1 MTEHVVIVGGGT
13 GGTVLANDLAERL
26 DAELDAGDVRIT
38 LINDDPDHVYKPVW
52 LYVPFGQRE
61 PEDGRRRLDELV
73 DDAVDLRIDRVTD
86 VDTGNQRLQLRDGG
100 PSGGRDGDPSIGYDY
115 LVLATGSTL
124 EPERVPGLPECGH
137 DYYSESGAVD
147 LREEL
152 LAFTEGELVLSVV
165 GTPHMCPAAPL
176 EFVFMA
182 DDWFRERGLREDVDI
197 TYTYPIQRV
206 HGNPNVAEWARPIM
220 EERDIR
226 VETFFNAES
235 VDPEAETIT
244 SMEGTELD
252 YDLLVA
258 IPPHVGIDLIEEA
271 GLGDDGW
278 VDVDKHTLEAD
289 AAENVYALGDTAA
302 TGVPNAGSVAHY
314 QAGVVGRRLA
324 SEIRGRPATATYGGK
339 TLCFIETGMD
349 SASFVEFDYETP
361 PSPAP
366 PSEKLHWSKLAYN
379 EAYWLTARGLL

>member
-13 GGTVLANDLAERL
+13 GGTVLANGLAERL
-26 DAELDAGDVRIT
+26 GTELDDGDVRIT
-38 LINDDPDHVYKPVW
+38 LINDGPDHVYKPVW

-73 DDAVDLRIDRVTD
+73 DDDVDLRIDRVTD
-86 VDTGNQRLQLRDGG
+86 IDTGAQELQLRGG
-100 PSGGRDGDPSIGYDY
+100 ALSVSYDY

-124 EPERVPGLPECGH
+124 AAERIPGLTEGGH
-137 DYYSESGAVD
+137 DYYSEPGASD

-182 DDWFRERGLREDVDI
+182 DDWFRERGLREDIDI

-206 HGNPNVAEWARPIM
+206 HGNPHIAEWAQPIM

-226 VETFFNAES
+226 VETFFNAEEI
-235 VDPEAETIT
+235 DPDAETIT

-252 YDLLVA
+252 YDLLVT
-258 IPPHVGIDLIEEA
+258 IPPHAGVDVIEAA

-278 VDVDKHTLEAD
+278 VDVDKHTLEAE
-289 AAENVYALGDTAA
+289 AAENVYALGDTAD

-324 SEIRGRPATATYGGK
+324 SEIRGRPATATYDGK

-349 SASFVEFDYETP
+349 AASFVEFDYENP

-379 EAYWLTARGLL
+379 ESYWLTARGLL

>member
-13 GGTVLANDLAERL
+13 GGTVLANDLADRL
-26 DAELDAGDVRIT
+26 EPELADGDVRIT
-38 LINDDPDHVYKPVW
+38 LVNDGPDHVYKPVW

-61 PEDGRRRLDELV
+61 PDDGRRPLDELV
-73 DDAVDLRIDRVTD
+73 DDAVDLRVGRVSDIDTES
-86 VDTGNQRLQLRDGG
+86 QRLRF
-100 PSGGRDGDPSIGYDY
+100 SGTVESVGYDH

-124 EPERVPGLPECGH
+124 EPDRIPGLAEGGYN
-137 DYYSESGAVD
+137 YYSESGSEA

-152 LAFTEGELVLSVV
+152 LEFTEGELVLSVI

-197 TYTYPIQRV
+197 TYTYPVQRV
-206 HGNPNVAEWARPIM
+206 HGNPHIAEWAKPIM
-220 EERDIR
+220 EERDIEI
-226 VETFFNAES
+226 ETFFNAES

-244 SMEGTELD
+244 SMEGTELG
-252 YDLLVA
+252 YDLLVS
-258 IPPHVGIDLIEEA
+258 IPPHSGVDLVEEA

-314 QAGVVGRRLA
+314 QAGVVGQRIA
-324 SEIRGRPATATYGGK
+324 SEVRGRPATATYDGK

-349 SASFVEFDYETP
+349 AASFVEFDYERP

-379 EAYWLTARGLL
+379 ESYWLTARGLL

>member
-1 MTEHVVIVGGGT
+1 MTEHIAIVGGGT
-13 GGTVLANDLAERL
+13 GGTVLANDLADRL
-26 DAELDAGDVRIT
+26 GAELDAGDVRVT

-61 PEDGRRRLDELV
+61 PADGRRRLAELV
-73 DDAVDLRIDRVTD
+73 NDAVDLRIDRVTSI
-86 VDTGNQRLQLRDGG
+86 DTDAQEIEYREGG
-100 PSGGRDGDPSIGYDY
+100 SEAYDY

-124 EPERVPGLPECGH
+124 APAEIPGLPEGGH
-137 DYYSESGAVD
+137 DYYSESGATA

-152 LAFTEGELVLSVV
+152 LSFTEGRLVLSVI

-182 DDWFRERGLREDVDI
+182 DDWFRERGLREDVEI

-206 HGNPNVAEWARPIM
+206 HGNPHIAEWARPLM
-220 EERDIR
+220 DERGIE
-226 VETFFNAES
+226 VETFFNAEE
-235 VDPEAETIT
+235 VDPEAGTVT

-252 YDLLVA
+252 YDLLVS
-258 IPPHVGIDLIEEA
+258 IPPHRSVDLIADA
-271 GLGDDGW
+271 GLGDRGW
-278 VDVDKHTLEAD
+278 VDVDKHTLEA
-289 AAENVYALGDTAA
+289 ANAENVYALGDTAD

-314 QAGVVGRRLA
+314 QAGVAGQRLT
-324 SEIRGRPATATYGGK
+324 SEVRGRPATATYDGK

-349 SASFVEFDYETP
+349 AASFVEFDYENP

-366 PSEKLHWSKLAYN
+366 PSQKLHWSKLGYN

>member
-1 MTEHVVIVGGGT
+1 MTERIVIVGGGT
-13 GGTVLANDLAERL
+13 GGSVLANDLADRL
-26 DAELDAGDVRIT
+26 EPELDAGDVEVT
-38 LINDDPDHVYKPVW
+38 LVNDGPEQVYKPVW

-61 PEDGRRRLDELV
+61 PADGRRRLDELV

-86 VDTGNQRLQLRDGG
+86 VDTDAQRLRFDGG
-100 PSGGRDGDPSIGYDY
+100 PSTEYDH

-124 EPERVPGLPECGH
+124 EPELIPGLAEGGH
-137 DYYSESGAVD
+137 DYYSESGATA

-152 LAFTEGELVLSVV
+152 LSFTEGEIVLSVV

-176 EFVFMA
+176 EFVFMI
-182 DDWFRERGLREDVDI
+182 DDWFRERGLREDVEV

-206 HGNPNVAEWARPIM
+206 HGNPHIAEWARPIM
-220 EERDIR
+220 DERGIN

-235 VDPEAETIT
+235 VDPDAKTIT

-252 YDLLVA
+252 YDLLVS
-258 IPPHVGIDLIEEA
+258 IPPHAGVDLIEEA

-278 VDVDKHTLEAD
+278 VDVDKHTLEAEG
-289 AAENVYALGDTAA
+289 AENVYALGDTAA

-314 QAGVVGRRLA
+314 QAGVVGQRLA
-324 SEIRGRPATATYGGK
+324 SDVRGRPATATYDGK

-349 SASFVEFDYETP
+349 AASFVEFDYQNP

-366 PSEKLHWSKLAYN
+366 PSQKLHWSKLAYN
-379 EAYWLTARGLL
+379 ESYWLTARGLL

>member
-1 MTEHVVIVGGGT
+1 MTERVVIVGGGT
-13 GGTVLANDLAERL
+13 GGSVLANDLADRL
-26 DAELDAGDVRIT
+26 EPELDAGDVEVT
-38 LINDDPDHVYKPVW
+38 LVNDGPDHVYKPVW

-61 PEDGRRRLDELV
+61 PADGRRRLDELI
-73 DDAVDLRIDRVTD
+73 DDAIDLRIARVTD
-86 VDTGNQRLQLRDGG
+86 VDTEAKRLQFGDG
-100 PSGGRDGDPSIGYDY
+100 PAVDYDH

-124 EPERVPGLPECGH
+124 EPERIPGLAEGGH
-137 DYYSESGAVD
+137 DYYSEAGATD

-152 LAFTEGELVLSVV
+152 LSFTEGEIVLSVV

-176 EFVFMA
+176 EFVFMI
-182 DDWFRERGLREDVDI
+182 DDWFRERGLREDVEV

-206 HGNPNVAEWARPIM
+206 HGNPHIAEWARPIM
-220 EERDIR
+220 DERDIE

-235 VDPEAETIT
+235 VDPDAETIT

-258 IPPHVGIDLIEEA
+258 IPPHGGVDLIEEA

-278 VDVDKHTLEAD
+278 VDVDKHTLEAE
-289 AAENVYALGDTAA
+289 AADDVYALGDTAA

-314 QAGVVGRRLA
+314 QAGVVGQRLA
-324 SEIRGRPATATYGGK
+324 SEVRGRPATATYDGK

-349 SASFVEFDYETP
+349 AASYVEFDYETP

-366 PSEKLHWSKLAYN
+366 PSQKLHWSKLAYN
-379 EAYWLTARGLL
+379 ESYWLTARGLL

>member
-1 MTEHVVIVGGGT
+1 MTERVVIVGGGT
-13 GGTVLANDLAERL
+13 GGSVLANDLADRL
-26 DAELDAGDVRIT
+26 ESKLDAGDVEVT
-38 LINDDPDHVYKPVW
+38 LVNDGPDHVYKPVW

-61 PEDGRRRLDELV
+61 TADGRRRLDELV

-86 VDTGNQRLQLRDGG
+86 IDTEAEQLGFSDG
-100 PSGGRDGDPSIGYDY
+100 PTMGYDH

-124 EPERVPGLPECGH
+124 RPERVPGLAEGGYN
-137 DYYSESGAVD
+137 YYSESGATD

-152 LAFTEGELVLSVV
+152 LEFTEGELVLSVV

-182 DDWFRERGLREDVDI
+182 DDWFRQRGLREDVDI

-206 HGNPNVAEWARPIM
+206 HGNPHIAEWARPIM
-220 EERDIR
+220 DERGIE

-252 YDLLVA
+252 YDLLVS
-258 IPPHVGIDLIEEA
+258 IPPHGGIDLIEEA

-278 VDVDKHTLEAD
+278 VDVNKHTLEAE

-324 SEIRGRPATATYGGK
+324 SEIRGRPATATYDGK

-349 SASFVEFDYETP
+349 AASYVEFDYENP
-361 PSPAP
+361 PAPAP
-366 PSEKLHWSKLAYN
+366 PSRKLHWSKLAYN
-379 EAYWLTARGLL
+379 ESYWLTARGLL

>member
-13 GGTVLANDLAERL
+13 GGTVLANDLADRL
-26 DAELDAGDVRIT
+26 GPELEAGDVRVT
-38 LINDDPDHVYKPVW
+38 LVNDDPDHVYKPVW

-61 PEDGRRRLDELV
+61 PEDGRRPLSELV
-73 DDAVDLRIDRVTD
+73 DDAVDLRVDRVTAL
-86 VDTGNQRLQLRDGG
+86 DTDAQRLQYRDGS
-100 PSGGRDGDPSIGYDY
+100 PESYDY

-124 EPERVPGLPECGH
+124 APDRIPGLAEGGH
-137 DYYSESGAVD
+137 DYYSESGATA

-152 LAFTEGELVLSVV
+152 LSFTEGHLVLSVI

-182 DDWFRERGLREDVDI
+182 DDWFRERGLREDVEI

-206 HGNPNVAEWARPIM
+206 HGNPHIAEWARPLM
-220 EERDIR
+220 DDRDIA
-226 VETFFNAES
+226 VETFFNAET
-235 VDPEAETIT
+235 VDPEARTVS
-244 SMEGTELD
+244 SMEGTDLE
-252 YDLLVA
+252 YDLLVG
-258 IPPHVGIDLIEEA
+258 IPPHAGVDLVAEA

-278 VDVDKHTLEAD
+278 VDVDKHTLEAEG
-289 AAENVYALGDTAA
+289 AEHVYALGDTAA

-314 QAGVVGRRLA
+314 QAGVVGQRLA
-324 SEIRGRPATATYGGK
+324 SELRGRPATATYDGK

-349 SASFVEFDYETP
+349 AASFVEFDYENP

-366 PSEKLHWSKLAYN
+366 PSQKLHWSKLAYN
-379 EAYWLTARGLL
+379 ESYWLTARGLL

>member
-13 GGTVLANDLAERL
+13 GGTVLANDLADRL

-38 LINDDPDHVYKPVW
+38 LINDGPDHVYKPVW

-61 PEDGRRRLDELV
+61 PADGRRPLDELV
-73 DDAVDLRIDRVTD
+73 DDAVDLRIDRVTAI
-86 VDTGNQRLQLRDGG
+86 DTEAQRLQFDGTT
-100 PSGGRDGDPSIGYDY
+100 PSVGYDH

-124 EPERVPGLPECGH
+124 EPEQIPGLAEGGH
-137 DYYSESGAVD
+137 DYYSESGSTA
-147 LREEL
+147 LRDEL
-152 LAFTEGELVLSVV
+152 LEFTEGHLVLSVI
-165 GTPHMCPAAPL
+165 GSPHMCPAAPL

-206 HGNPNVAEWARPIM
+206 HGNPHIAEWARPIM
-220 EERDIR
+220 DERGIE
-226 VETFFNAES
+226 VETFFNAEE
-235 VDPEAETIT
+235 VDPDSETLT
-244 SMEGTELD
+244 SMEGTDLD
-252 YDLLVA
+252 YDLLVT
-258 IPPHVGIDLIEEA
+258 IPPHGGIDLIEEA
-271 GLGDDGW
+271 GLGDNGW
-278 VDVDKHTLEAD
+278 VDVDKHTLEAE
-289 AAENVYALGDTAA
+289 AADNVYALGDTAD

-314 QAGVVGRRLA
+314 QAGVVGQRLA
-324 SEIRGRPATATYGGK
+324 SQIRGRPATATYDGK

-349 SASFVEFDYETP
+349 AASFVEFDYENQ

-379 EAYWLTARGLL
+379 ESYWLTARGLL

>member
-13 GGTVLANDLAERL
+13 GGTVLANNLAERL
-26 DAELDAGDVRIT
+26 EPELGAGDVRVT
-38 LINDDPDHVYKPVW
+38 LLNDGPDHVYKPVW

-61 PEDGRRRLDELV
+61 PADGRRRLDELV

-86 VDTGNQRLQLRDGG
+86 IDTGSQQLGLR
-100 PSGGRDGDPSIGYDY
+100 GDAPPVSYDY

-124 EPERVPGLPECGH
+124 APERVPGLADGGH
-137 DYYSESGAVD
+137 DYYSESGAVA
-147 LREEL
+147 LRDEL
-152 LAFTEGELVLSVV
+152 LAFTEGELVLSVI

-182 DDWFRERGLREDVDI
+182 DDWFRERGLREAVDI

-206 HGNPNVAEWARPIM
+206 HGNPHVAEWARPLM
-220 EERDIR
+220 EERDIG
-226 VETFFNAES
+226 VETFFNAEEI
-235 VDPEAETIT
+235 DPDEGTVT
-244 SMEGTELD
+244 SMEGTDLE
-252 YDLLVA
+252 YDLLVT
-258 IPPHVGIDLIEEA
+258 IPPHAGIDLIEEA

-278 VDVDKHTLEAD
+278 VDVDKHTLEAE

-324 SEIRGRPATATYGGK
+324 SEIRGRPATATYDGK

-349 SASFVEFDYETP
+349 AASFVEFDYENP
-361 PSPAP
+361 PSPSP

>member
-1 MTEHVVIVGGGT
+1 MTERIVIVGGGT
-13 GGTVLANDLAERL
+13 GGSVLANDLADRL
-26 DAELDAGDVRIT
+26 EPELDAGEVEVT
-38 LINDDPDHVYKPVW
+38 LINDGPDHVYKPVW

-61 PEDGRRRLDELV
+61 PADGRRALDELV
-73 DDAVDLRIDRVTD
+73 DDAVDLRIDRVSEIDTD
-86 VDTGNQRLQLRDGG
+86 SQTLRFDGTA
-100 PSGGRDGDPSIGYDY
+100 PSMEYDH

-124 EPERVPGLPECGH
+124 KPEQIPGLVEGGH
-137 DYYSESGAVD
+137 DYYSESGATA

-152 LAFTEGELVLSVV
+152 LEFTEGELVLSVV

-176 EFVFMA
+176 EFVFMV
-182 DDWFRERGLREDVDI
+182 DDWFRERGLREDVEV

-206 HGNPNVAEWARPIM
+206 HGNPHIAEWARPIM
-220 EERDIR
+220 EERDIN

-235 VDPEAETIT
+235 VDPDAETVT

-252 YDLLVA
+252 YDLLVS
-258 IPPHVGIDLIEEA
+258 IPPHGGVDLIEEA

-278 VDVDKHTLEAD
+278 VDVDKHTLEA
-289 AAENVYALGDTAA
+289 AAADNVYALGDTAD

-314 QAGVVGRRLA
+314 QAGVVGQRLA
-324 SEIRGRPATATYGGK
+324 SEVRGRPATATYDGK

-349 SASFVEFDYETP
+349 AASFVEFDYERP

-379 EAYWLTARGLL
+379 ESYWLTARGLL

>member
-13 GGTVLANDLAERL
+13 GGTVLANDLADRL
-26 DAELDAGDVRIT
+26 EPELDAGDVRVT
-38 LINDDPDHVYKPVW
+38 LVNDDPDHVYKPVW

-61 PEDGRRRLDELV
+61 LGDGRRALDDLV
-73 DDAVDLRIDRVTD
+73 DDAIDLRIDRVSD
-86 VDTGNQRLQLRDGG
+86 IDTEARRLRFRGNS
-100 PSGGRDGDPSIGYDY
+100 PPVSYDH

-124 EPERVPGLPECGH
+124 EPDRIPGLAEAGH
-137 DYYSESGAVD
+137 DYYSESGATD
-147 LREEL
+147 LRDEL
-152 LAFTEGELVLSVV
+152 LEFTDGDLVLSVI

-182 DDWFRERGLREDVDI
+182 DDWLRERGLREDVDI

-206 HGNPNVAEWARPIM
+206 HGNPHIAEWARPLM

-226 VETFFNAES
+226 TETFFNVEAI
-235 VDPEAETIT
+235 DREAETIT
-244 SMEGTELD
+244 SMEGTELE

-258 IPPHVGIDLIEEA
+258 IPPHAGVDLIEEA

-278 VDVDKHTLEAD
+278 VDVDRHTLEAE
-289 AAENVYALGDTAA
+289 AAENVYALGDTAD

-314 QAGVVGRRLA
+314 QAGVVGQRLA
-324 SEIRGRPATATYGGK
+324 SEIRGRPATATYDGK

-349 SASFVEFDYETP
+349 AASFVEFDYENP

-379 EAYWLTARGLL
+379 ESYWLTARGLL

>member
-1 MTEHVVIVGGGT
+1 MTEHIVILGGGT
-13 GGTVLANDLAERL
+13 GGTVLANDLADRL
-26 DAELDAGDVRIT
+26 EPELEAGDVRVT

-61 PEDGRRRLDELV
+61 PADGRRPLDTLV
-73 DDAVDLRIDRVTD
+73 DEAIDLRIDRVSNI
-86 VDTGNQRLQLRDGG
+86 DTEAQRLQFQGG
-100 PSGGRDGDPSIGYDY
+100 APSVSYDY

-124 EPERVPGLPECGH
+124 EPEHIPGLAEDGH
-137 DYYSESGAVD
+137 NYYSESGATD
-147 LREEL
+147 LRDEL
-152 LAFTEGELVLSVV
+152 LEFTDGELVLSVI

-182 DDWFRERGLREDVDI
+182 DDWFRGRGLREDVDI

-206 HGNPNVAEWARPIM
+206 HGNPHIAEWARLIM
-220 EERDIR
+220 EERNIN

-235 VDPEAETIT
+235 VDPAAQTVT

-252 YDLLVA
+252 YDLLVT
-258 IPPHVGIDLIEEA
+258 IPPHAGIDIVEEA

-278 VDVDKHTLEAD
+278 VDVDKHTLEAE
-289 AAENVYALGDTAA
+289 AAENVYALGDTAD

-314 QAGVVGRRLA
+314 QAGVVGQRLA
-324 SEIRGRPATATYGGK
+324 SEIRGRPATATYDGK

-349 SASFVEFDYETP
+349 AASFVEFDYESP

-366 PSEKLHWSKLAYN
+366 PSKKLHWSKLAYN
-379 EAYWLTARGLL
+379 ESYWLTARGLL

>member
-13 GGTVLANDLAERL
+13 GGSVLANDLADRL
-26 DAELDAGDVRIT
+26 EPELDAGDVRIT
-38 LINDDPDHVYKPVW
+38 LINDDADHVYKPVW

-61 PEDGRRRLDELV
+61 PDDGRRPLEDLV
-73 DDAVDLRIDRVTD
+73 DDRVDIRIDRVTEI
-86 VDTGNQRLQLRDGG
+86 DTDAERLE
-100 PSGGRDGDPSIGYDY
+100 SMEGDDTIEYDH

-124 EPERVPGLPECGH
+124 VPEEIPGLADGGH

-147 LREEL
+147 LRDEL
-152 LAFTEGELVLSVV
+152 LSLTEGRLVLSVV

-176 EFVFMA
+176 EFVFMV
-182 DDWFRERGLREDVDI
+182 DDWLRERGLREDVEI

-206 HGNPNVAEWARPIM
+206 HGNPHIAEWARPIM
-220 EERDIR
+220 EERDID

-252 YDLLVA
+252 YDLLVT
-258 IPPHVGIDLIEEA
+258 IPPHAGVDLIEEA

-278 VDVDKHTLEAD
+278 VDVDKHTLEAE
-289 AAENVYALGDTAA
+289 AAENVYALGDTAD

-314 QAGVVGRRLA
+314 QAGVVGQRLA
-324 SEIRGRPATATYGGK
+324 SEIRGRPATATYDGK

-349 SASFVEFDYETP
+349 AASFVEFDYETP
-361 PSPAP
+361 PAPAP

>member
-1 MTEHVVIVGGGT
+1 MTERVVIVGGGT
-13 GGTVLANDLAERL
+13 GGSVLANDLADRL
-26 DAELDAGDVRIT
+26 EPELDAGDVAVT
-38 LINDDPDHVYKPVW
+38 LVNDGPDHVYKPVW

-61 PEDGRRRLDELV
+61 PADGRRRLDELV
-73 DDAVDLRIDRVTD
+73 DDAIDLRIDRVTD
-86 VDTGNQRLQLRDGG
+86 VDAETTRLQFSDG
-100 PSGGRDGDPSIGYDY
+100 PSVDYDH

-124 EPERVPGLPECGH
+124 APERIPGLVAGGH
-137 DYYSESGAVD
+137 DYYSESGATD

-152 LAFTEGELVLSVV
+152 LEFTEGEIVLSVI

-176 EFVFMA
+176 EFVFMV
-182 DDWFRERGLREDVDI
+182 DDWFRERGLREDVEV

-206 HGNPNVAEWARPIM
+206 HGNPHIAEWARPIM
-220 EERDIR
+220 DERDIN

-235 VDPEAETIT
+235 VDPDAETIA

-252 YDLLVA
+252 YDLLVT
-258 IPPHVGIDLIEEA
+258 IPPHAGVDLIEEA

-278 VDVDKHTLEAD
+278 VDVDKHTLEAE
-289 AAENVYALGDTAA
+289 AADDVYALGDAA
-302 TGVPNAGSVAHY
+302 DTGVPNAGSVAHY
-314 QAGVVGRRLA
+314 QAGVVGQRLA
-324 SEIRGRPATATYGGK
+324 SEIRGRPATATYDGK

-349 SASFVEFDYETP
+349 AASFVEFDYETP

-379 EAYWLTARGLL
+379 ESYWLTARGLL

>member
-1 MTEHVVIVGGGT
+1 MTERIVIVGGGT
-13 GGTVLANDLAERL
+13 GGSVLANDLADRL
-26 DAELDAGDVRIT
+26 EPELDAGDVEVT
-38 LINDDPDHVYKPVW
+38 LVNDGPEQVYKPVW

-61 PEDGRRRLDELV
+61 PADGRRRLDELV
-73 DDAVDLRIDRVTD
+73 DGAVDLRIDRVTD
-86 VDTGNQRLQLRDGG
+86 IDTEAKRLGLADG
-100 PSGGRDGDPSIGYDY
+100 PSMSYDY
-115 LVLATGSTL
+115 LVVATGSTL
-124 EPERVPGLPECGH
+124 EPEQIPGLAEGGH
-137 DYYSESGAVD
+137 DYYSESGATE

-152 LAFTEGELVLSVV
+152 LSFTEGELVLSVI

-182 DDWFRERGLREDVDI
+182 DDWFRQRGLREDVDI

-206 HGNPNVAEWARPIM
+206 HGNPHIAEWAKPIM
-220 EERDIR
+220 AERDIN

-235 VDPEAETIT
+235 VDPDAETIT

-252 YDLLVA
+252 YDLLVT
-258 IPPHVGIDLIEEA
+258 IPPHAGIDLIEEA

-278 VDVDKHTLEAD
+278 VDVDKHTLEAEG
-289 AAENVYALGDTAA
+289 AEDVYALGDTAA

-314 QAGVVGRRLA
+314 QAGVVGQRLA
-324 SEIRGRPATATYGGK
+324 SDVRGRPATATYDGK

-349 SASFVEFDYETP
+349 AASFVEFDYENP

-366 PSEKLHWSKLAYN
+366 PSQKLHWSKLAYN

>member
-13 GGTVLANDLAERL
+13 GGTVLANDLADRL
-26 DAELDAGDVRIT
+26 EPELDAGDVRVT
-38 LINDDPDHVYKPVW
+38 LVNDDPDHVYKPVW

-61 PEDGRRRLDELV
+61 PDDGRRPLADLV
-73 DDAVDLRIDRVTD
+73 DDAVDLRIGRVSD
-86 VDTGNQRLQLRDGG
+86 IDTESQRLEFHGRT
-100 PSGGRDGDPSIGYDY
+100 PSVGYDH

-124 EPERVPGLPECGH
+124 EPEQIPGLAEGGH
-137 DYYSESGAVD
+137 DYYSESGATD
-147 LREEL
+147 LRDEL
-152 LAFTEGELVLSVV
+152 LEFTEGDLVLSVI

-182 DDWFRERGLREDVDI
+182 DDWLRERGLREDVDL

-206 HGNPNVAEWARPIM
+206 HGNPHIAEWARPLM
-220 EERDIR
+220 EERDIQ

-235 VDPEAETIT
+235 IDPEAETIT

-252 YDLLVA
+252 YDLLVT
-258 IPPHVGIDLIEEA
+258 IPPHGGVNLIEEA

-278 VDVDKHTLEAD
+278 VDVDKHTLEAE
-289 AAENVYALGDTAA
+289 AAENVYALGDTAD

-314 QAGVVGRRLA
+314 QAGVVGQRLA
-324 SEIRGRPATATYGGK
+324 SEIRGRPATATYDGK

-349 SASFVEFDYETP
+349 AASFVEFDYENP

-366 PSEKLHWSKLAYN
+366 PSQKLHWSKLAYN
-379 EAYWLTARGLL
+379 ESYWLTARGLL